1 MIDLK
6 KFAQAAMLAL
16 LTASFVIPTGAEAA
30 NSQQTSNTVVPS
42 TTTQVANFSNLGK
55 SNKTSSSGYFN
66 VNTEGYVTVNV
77 SQTHNSD
84 TAYVLYAIVKD
95 RPDGTTTSYGSANL
109 DGNGSF
115 SFTSSKPLPVGEY
128 YIRYNSKRTGRTS
141 GTISVTTP

>member
-1 MIDLK
+1 MK

-16 LTASFVIPTGAEAA
+16 LTASFMIPTGVEAA
-30 NSQQTSNTVVPS
+30 NSQQTSNTVAPS

-77 SQTHNSD
+77 NQTHNSD

-109 DGNGSF
+109 RKASC
-115 SFTSSKPLPVGEY
+115 
-128 YIRYNSKRTGRTS
+128 
-141 GTISVTTP
+141 